1 MKSTVPQQATW
12 KTSDGSAWWLRDR
25 VYSEPN
31 GDYQANCFMDLWKKP
46 ASASAIMFNDQ
57 RCSYRSRSYYC
68 QPILEQSARKSAVPP
83 PPAVRRLVP
92 WSSLKPGLVEEEYI
106 FPQGSRMPTLNG
118 RSPNKFRRVDS
129 VSYRKTSGLWPGFSS
144 KDNFAVRWS
153 GFLIITSGGVYRF
166 SIVSDDGSKLYIDNK
181 YIINNDG
188 IHGMRSKQASFRCK
202 AGQHYLRMEM
212 FNKRG
217 RSGMVFMYRGR
228 DTRNRMKV
236 VSGSALRYIA
246 AKGFK
251 EEVFFNIGA
260 STNLPS
266 ITADAKQWDALGGAR
281 MERVVP
287 HVVYASSKTNWPG
300 FAGSDNYAC
309 RWSGFLA
316 IDRGGRY
323 RFSLISDDGS
333 RMFVNERVTVN
344 NDGCHAMRNQEGIIT
359 LSRKKWKIKIEYFE
373 SGGSAGMVFRY
384 MGFDTGNKMR
394 YVPRKVMSVD
404 Y

>member
-1 MKSTVPQQATW
+1 MKSGVPQQAIW
-12 KTSDGSAWWLRDR
+12 ETSDGSGWWLRDR
-25 VYSEPN
+25 ESSEPN
-31 GDYQANCFMDLWKKP
+31 GEYRANCYMDLWKKP

-57 RCSYRSRSYYC
+57 KCNYRSRSYYC
-68 QPILEQSARKSAVPP
+68 QPIMEIARKSAVPP

-92 WSSLKPGLVEEEYI
+92 WSSLKPGLIEEVYY

-118 RSPNKFRRVDS
+118 RNPSKFRRVDS
-129 VSYRKTSGLWPGFSS
+129 VSYRKTNSPFPGFTS

-188 IHGMRSKQASFRCK
+188 THGMRSKQANYRCNK
-202 AGQHYLRMEM
+202 GQHYLKMEM
-212 FNKRG
+212 FEKRG
-217 RSGMVFMYRGR
+217 QAGMVFMYRGK
-228 DTRNRMKV
+228 DTRNEMKV

-251 EEVFFNIGA
+251 EEVFYIAAA
-260 STNLPS
+260 SRLPNLNGK
-266 ITADAKQWDALGGAR
+266 AA

-300 FAGSDNYAC
+300 FGRSDNFAC
-309 RWSGFLA
+309 RWSGFLE

-333 RMFVNERVTVN
+333 RLFVNRRSTVD
-344 NDGCHAMRNQEGIIT
+344 NDGLHGMRNQEGIIT
-359 LSRKKWKIKIEYFE
+359 LSRKKWKIKLEFFE
-373 SGGSAGMVFRY
+373 RGGGAGMVFRY
-384 MGFDTGNKMR
+384 MGFDTDNKMR
-394 YVPRKVMSVD
+394 YVPKKVMFVA